1 MRSNEGRFLNKGKT
15 LNSEISLIWL
25 HSIIPS
31 HYFFLHR
38 IIPFIWWSFRHSN
51 LILVQGQLKNHHMA
65 SYTFIIQNIKWHSN
79 DRMTLEWWNYIG
91 MMECHMEWHSHDWIE
106 IQMMEWQ
113 WNDIRM
119 MEWHSNDGKSFKLWN
134 IIQMIAPDAKL
145 LLRLVPNSCC
155 AWCQIRAVPGVK

>member
-91 MMECHMEWHSHDWIE
+91 MMECHCNHGTTFKWLN
-106 IQMMEWQ
+106 
-113 WNDIRM
+113 WNSNDGM
-119 MEWHSNDGKSFKLWN
+119 TMEWHSNDGMTFKWWK
-134 IIQMIAPDAKL
+134 IIQIMEY
-145 LLRLVPNSCC
+145 NSNDCT
-155 AWCQIRAVPGVK
+155 WCQIVAAPGAK